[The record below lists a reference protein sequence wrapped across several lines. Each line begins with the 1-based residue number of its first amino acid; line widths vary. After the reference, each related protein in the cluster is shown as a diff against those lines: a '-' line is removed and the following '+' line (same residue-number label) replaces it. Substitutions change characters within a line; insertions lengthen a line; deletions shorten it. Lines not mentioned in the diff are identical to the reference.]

1 MRTNGTLQYEIV
13 TGGGVDKYGEPI
25 APKTSWSEPIRCSI
39 HANTDTR
46 RGRYEDGL
54 FRQASFVVMIERNA
68 YRDID
73 VIADIKRVRLMRG
86 RESLGEYFVMSVV
99 PAESVGRVQ
108 IDV

>member
-1 MRTNGTLQYEIV
+1 MNE
-13 TGGGVDKYGEPI
+13 YGEPVEPAI
-25 APKTSWSEPIRCSI
+25 AWSDPMQCSI
-39 HANTDTR
+39 KTNTDTR

-68 YRDID
+68 HRDID
-73 VIADIKRVRLMRG
+73 VIADIKRVRLVRG
-86 RESLGEYFVMSVV
+86 SESLGEYFVMSVV